1 MQPAKLRLVLASAV
15 AVMLVAA
22 CGGSTEQGREEAAAR
37 QFRQRLAQNRTDLI
51 YNDASDAL
59 RSTMS
64 EAEFRKLLLQSQ
76 VLGIAEQSD
85 RAHYARTTI
94 SGADTVMTF
103 YNTRFTKG
111 ACAESFSW
119 RHEGDGLKLAAYS
132 CAPNMQVTCNA
143 GASCETSR
151 VPLPGFAG

>member
-1 MQPAKLRLVLASAV
+1 
-15 AVMLVAA
+15 MLVAA

-51 YNDASDAL
+51 YKEASESL
-59 RSTMS
+59 RSSMS
-64 EAEFRKLLLQSQ
+64 EAELRKQLAQSQ

-85 RAHYARTTI
+85 RAHYTRATI
-94 SGADTVMTF
+94 SGADTVMTY

-111 ACAESFSW
+111 TCAESFSW
-119 RHEGDGLKLAAYS
+119 RQEGEGLKLAAYS
-132 CAPNMQVTCNA
+132 CAANMQVTCNA